1 MADIL
6 LVEDSPTDAH
16 AYSAILRS
24 LGHEVRTAVNGEQ
37 GIDMA
42 RLHHPDLVLMDIVMP
57 GVNGFEATRE
67 LRRDVETRDI
77 PVIILSTKDQETDR
91 IWGLRQGAIDYLVK
105 PVRRAALLRSVES
118 ALASA

>member
-1 MADIL
+1 LADIL

-24 LGHEVRTAVNGEQ
+24 HGHEVRTAVNGEE

-42 RLHHPDLVLMDIVMP
+42 RAHHPDVVLMDIVMP
-57 GVNGFEATRE
+57 GLNGFEATRE
-67 LRRDVETRDI
+67 LHRDAETRDI

-105 PVRRAALLRSVES
+105 PVRKAALLRSVES